1 LIRIH
6 PRYGTPF
13 WSVTTVTATIVA
25 MIVFFIALFPAEG
38 APLGIDLGLTA
49 LTGFATLNLLLP
61 LAVVNAALIVHRR
74 KFPDIERGFRVPGVP
89 VVPILGILANLAL
102 ILNLPFKGIITGLTL
117 VVLLVLSYLAWGG
130 APEVDE
136 LLREVVPADGVGPK
150 PPSGGGSEV
159 PATPPSE
166 PAGGGESETGRFR
179 VLVSIA
185 RPERARSYVRLAA
198 ALARGRGRDP
208 FVQVLNVTE
217 LPDQTPHEMVSDTA
231 QRRADRI
238 AANLAEADIDVEY
251 SFEAHTSRDVAF
263 DVVQTARNNEAD
275 LVLMGYP
282 EEHPGLTQAVE
293 YKAPCDVVFA
303 SGFEDD
309 VQVDRVTVGAG
320 GGPHHRGSLSMVR
333 ALAEQG
339 ADVCIVSV
347 TPRRSG
353 STEDPGETV
362 SAFEGLDVEVRS
374 VAADTVAEGLVDVAT
389 ADGGVLVIG
398 ASRDRRLRQWIFGS
412 TPDNVVERATEERI
426 PVLVY
431 AKASGVPQRVED
443 YAFPVY
449 RYLRRR
455 IHGDDTYRLRD

>member
-1 LIRIH
+1 
-6 PRYGTPF
+6 
-13 WSVTTVTATIVA
+13 
-25 MIVFFIALFPAEG
+25 
-38 APLGIDLGLTA
+38 
-49 LTGFATLNLLLP
+49 LNLLLP
-61 LAVVNAALIVHRR
+61 LAVVNAALVVHRR

-102 ILNLPFKGIITGLTL
+102 ILNLPFKGIITGVTL
-117 VVLLVLSYLAWGG
+117 VVLLGLSYLAWGG

-136 LLREVVPADGVGPK
+136 LLREVVPAEGARPEPGPGE
-150 PPSGGGSEV
+150 GGDA

-166 PAGGGESETGRFR
+166 AADETEAARFR

-185 RPERARSYVRLAA
+185 RPDRAPRYVRLAA
-198 ALARGRGRDP
+198 ALARGRGHDP

-231 QRRADRI
+231 QGRADRI
-238 AANLAEADIDVEY
+238 AANLAEADVDVEY
-251 SFEAHTSRDVAF
+251 SVEAHTSRDVAF
-263 DVVQTARNNEAD
+263 DVVQTARNDEAD

-282 EEHPGLTQAVE
+282 EEHPGLTQTVE

-309 VQVDRVTVGAG
+309 LRIDRVTLGAG
-320 GGPHHRGSLSMVR
+320 GGPHHRGSLAMVR

-339 ADVCIVSV
+339 ASVCIVSV
-347 TPRRSG
+347 TPRRGG
-353 STEDPGETV
+353 STEDPGDTV

-374 VAADTVAEGLVDVAT
+374 VEAATVAEGLVDVAT
-389 ADGGVLVIG
+389 VDGGVLVIG

-412 TPDNVVERATEERI
+412 TPDRVVKRATAEGI

-431 AKASGVPQRVED
+431 ATASGVPERVED
-443 YAFPVY
+443 YVFPVY